1 MSPLVTLVLLGVV
14 SVTTATTCKLT
25 SPTSYTTRDA
35 SVLTSIAYISN
46 FQLSCQPSLAGKN
59 VYAVEDSTGVVV
71 PLGIGA
77 DGSYQISIVKEV
89 STQTKGDHTF
99 SIHSDEGLSQ
109 IKKKQPAVALATVVL
124 NHPGAWSGP
133 WLNSEHLAAILG
145 VLVGYAAISG
155 KGKLLS

>member
-1 MSPLVTLVLLGVV
+1 M
-14 SVTTATTCKLT
+14 ATVIFCFHGYHLFKFPWQLNST
-25 SPTSYTTRDA
+25 S
-35 SVLTSIAYISN
+35 
-46 FQLSCQPSLAGKN
+46 LSK
-59 VYAVEDSTGVVV
+59 
-71 PLGIGA
+71 
-77 DGSYQISIVKEV
+77 KV